1 MKSKIKESSIEEI
14 QISQYMLQAL
24 IETVNNFD
32 QLNQYLLE
40 LLSDACQ
47 QIYLLISILEQEIL
61 AYNQKQVADQT
72 QQIDV
77 PSAIFFGLHVLT
89 TWMETYESIMD
100 RITGCAQ

>member
-77 PSAIFFGLHVLT
+77 PSAIFFG
-89 TWMETYESIMD
+89 
-100 RITGCAQ
+100 